1 MKDRQVSDTLINSSV
16 NNFHINFKAI
26 IMSNNFDPE
35 LITYYERLKERLKTE
50 HIGYL
55 KDHPEIKHILSDF
68 ITKLLL
74 HKPEDTY

>member
-1 MKDRQVSDTLINSSV
+1 MKDRKIRGSLINSNV
-16 NNFHINFKAI
+16 NNFHIIFKAI

-50 HIGYL
+50 HIEYL

-74 HKPEDTY
+74 HKPDDTH